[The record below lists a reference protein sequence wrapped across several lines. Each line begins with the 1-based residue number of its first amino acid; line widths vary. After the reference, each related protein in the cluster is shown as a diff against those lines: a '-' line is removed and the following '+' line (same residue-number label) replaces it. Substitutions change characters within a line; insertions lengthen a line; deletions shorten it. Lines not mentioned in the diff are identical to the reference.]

1 MLPLGVLSQQ
11 MHAGF
16 NLSTDMNSFCPPLS
30 IVKVLSPACMTLNG
44 PLYGRWKGVW

>member
-16 NLSTDMNSFCPPLS
+16 NLSSDMKSFCPPLS
-30 IVKVLSPACMTLNG
+30 VVKILSPACMTLNG
-44 PLYGRWKGVW
+44 PSYGRWKGVR